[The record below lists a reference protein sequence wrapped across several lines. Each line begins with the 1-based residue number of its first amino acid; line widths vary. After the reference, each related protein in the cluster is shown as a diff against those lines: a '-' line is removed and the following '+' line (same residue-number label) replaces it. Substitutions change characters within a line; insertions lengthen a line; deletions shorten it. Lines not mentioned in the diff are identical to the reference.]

1 MAKILFRDSRASQIL
16 EGTWLT
22 LQVVSIALL
31 WHPSEDISSII
42 INIVCPFVFTNKNA
56 SRREVD
62 TNAFVNSGVVHN

>member
-31 WHPSEDISSII
+31 WHPSENISPVI
-42 INIVCPFVFTNKNA
+42 INIVCPFVFTNINTS
-56 SRREVD
+56 SREAD
-62 TNAFVNSGVVHN
+62 TNAIESSGVVHD